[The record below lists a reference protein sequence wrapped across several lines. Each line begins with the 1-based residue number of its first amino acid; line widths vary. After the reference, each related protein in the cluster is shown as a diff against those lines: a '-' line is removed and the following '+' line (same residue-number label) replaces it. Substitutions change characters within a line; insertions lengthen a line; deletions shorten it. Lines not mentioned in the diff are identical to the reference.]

1 MMETLVIQLMGREYQ
16 VSAKPEEV
24 ESLQQAVAMVNDK
37 LLQLSGKTT
46 SGSESL
52 AVMAALHI
60 AHDAVVAQRQ
70 QATDLPGGKRR
81 LATMTER
88 IDQAMTANQQKLF

>member
-1 MMETLVIQLMGREYQ
+1 MENLVIQLMGREYQ
-16 VSAKPEEV
+16 VSVKPEEV
-24 ESLQQAVAMVNDK
+24 ETLQQAVALVNDK

-60 AHDAVVAQRQ
+60 AHDAVVAQRSNNL
-70 QATDLPGGKRR
+70 DLPGSKRR
-81 LATMTER
+81 ISAMGER
-88 IDQAMTANQQKLF
+88 IDQALAKQEKLF

>member
-1 MMETLVIQLMGREYQ
+1 METLVIQLMGRDYQ

-24 ESLQQAVAMVNDK
+24 ETLQAAVALVNDK
-37 LLQLSGKTT
+37 LSQLSGKTT

-70 QATDLPGGKRR
+70 NNLDLPGSKRR
-81 LATMTER
+81 IAAMAERVEQTLAKQEP
-88 IDQAMTANQQKLF
+88 LF